1 MKLWMAVVFGSVL
14 MAATPVYA
22 QSQVESREGIAL
34 QNQILKL
41 QNDVQS
47 LRGEIGRGGS
57 SSGSSSFLG
66 GSSRSP
72 QPAAGAGGDELMAQM
87 LGRVERLEDQ
97 LRQLNGRIDEL
108 DNARQRGQ
116 ADLAKQIADLQFRLD
131 AAGVAGGS
139 PAPSAAP
146 VSPNS
151 QAPTPL
157 GTMPVGAAP
166 AGGLPPAAALAA
178 APPGKRTAELALQ
191 EGNAALARRDYVG
204 AEAAARE
211 VLATAKTTP
220 RGYDAQF
227 LLGQAMLGQKNY
239 TQAAVAF
246 ADTYDRNKP
255 GSHAQDSLYGV
266 AYSLNAINQKHP
278 ACEALDSLRAQF
290 PTPRAD
296 LAPRV
301 TALRASA
308 GCH

>member
-1 MKLWMAVVFGSVL
+1 V
-14 MAATPVYA
+14 
-22 QSQVESREGIAL
+22 
-34 QNQILKL
+34 QN
-41 QNDVQS
+41 

-57 SSGSSSFLG
+57 GSGSSSFLG
-66 GSSRSP
+66 GSSRPP
-72 QPAAGAGGDELMAQM
+72 QPAAGAGGDELIAQM

-97 LRQLNGRIDEL
+97 TRQLNGRIDEL

-146 VSPNS
+146 TAPNS

-157 GTMPVGAAP
+157 GTLPAGAAT
-166 AGGLPPAAALAA
+166 A
-178 APPGKRTAELALQ
+178 APLGKRTPELALQ
-191 EGNAALARRDYVG
+191 EGNAALARRDYLA

-211 VLATAKTTP
+211 VLATAKSTP

-266 AYSLNAINQKHP
+266 AYSLNAINQKHS

-301 TALRASA
+301 AALRASA

>member
-1 MKLWMAVVFGSVL
+1 MKLWMAVVVGSVL
-14 MAATPVYA
+14 LAVSPAYA

-41 QNDVQS
+41 QSDVQS

-66 GSSRSP
+66 GSSRST
-72 QPAAGAGGDELMAQM
+72 QPASGGDELTAQM

-97 LRQLNGRIDEL
+97 VRQLNGRVDEL
-108 DNARQRGQ
+108 DNARQRGE

-131 AAGVAGGS
+131 AAGVAGGN
-139 PAPSAAP
+139 PASAAAP
-146 VSPNS
+146 ASS
-151 QAPTPL
+151 KGQAPTPL
-157 GTMPVGAAP
+157 GTMPAAAAAVAAP
-166 AGGLPPAAALAA
+166 TAR
-178 APPGKRTAELALQ
+178 RTPELALQ

-211 VLATAKTTP
+211 VLATAKATP

-246 ADTYDRNKP
+246 ADTCDRNKP

-266 AYSLNAINQKHP
+266 AYSLNAINQKHS

>member
-1 MKLWMAVVFGSVL
+1 

-66 GSSRSP
+66 GSSRPP

-108 DNARQRGQ
+108 DNGRQRGQ

-131 AAGVAGGS
+131 AAGVAGGN

-166 AGGLPPAAALAA
+166 AAPLAA

-204 AEAAARE
+204 AEASARE
-211 VLATAKTTP
+211 VLATAKATP

-266 AYSLNAINQKHP
+266 AYSLNAINQKHS

>member
-1 MKLWMAVVFGSVL
+1 
-14 MAATPVYA
+14 
-22 QSQVESREGIAL
+22 
-34 QNQILKL
+34 
-41 QNDVQS
+41 
-47 LRGEIGRGGS
+47 LRGEIGRTGS

-66 GSSRSP
+66 GSSRSS
-72 QPAAGAGGDELMAQM
+72 QPAPSGGDELTAQM

-97 LRQLNGRIDEL
+97 VRQLNGRVDEL
-108 DNARQRGQ
+108 DNSRQRGQ
-116 ADLAKQIADLQFRLD
+116 ADLSKQIADLQFRLD
-131 AAGVAGGS
+131 AAGVAGGN
-139 PAPSAAP
+139 PAPAAAP
-146 VSPNS
+146 ASSNS

-157 GTMPVGAAP
+157 GTMPATAAAGALTAAP
-166 AGGLPPAAALAA
+166 AA
-178 APPGKRTAELALQ
+178 KRTPELALQ

-211 VLATAKTTP
+211 VLANAKTTP

-266 AYSLNAINQKHP
+266 AYSLNAINQKHS

>member
-66 GSSRSP
+66 GSSRPP

-108 DNARQRGQ
+108 DNGRQRGQ

-131 AAGVAGGS
+131 AAGVAGGN

-166 AGGLPPAAALAA
+166 AAPLAA

-204 AEAAARE
+204 AEASARE
-211 VLATAKTTP
+211 VLATAKATP

-255 GSHAQDSLYGV
+255 GSHAQDSLYEV
-266 AYSLNAINQKHP
+266 AYSLNAINQKHS